1 MKLPTLLEDLET
13 QKPQKWDEKVSA
25 TDLEMVMAGVNQGS
39 PSGAKKRLSGGPTL
53 P

>member
-25 TDLEMVMAGVNQGS
+25 TDLEMGS
-39 PSGAKKRLSGGPTL
+39 WPRIPVKAKEV
-53 P
+53 